1 MTVSIGILGLG
12 AVGTLMAHH
21 WQQHCLYALTRQ
33 QQEASCRLEDE
44 GSLATLHLPAWQG
57 ESLDWLLVCTKA
69 AATLDALQL
78 WRPRLAAVKRL
89 LLLQNGMGQH
99 QQVQQWLDQQGLSCE
114 LWAAIS
120 TEGAWRRDDGVIVR
134 AGKGEILAGR
144 IPISINSEKSPD
156 TTVTAPAPCKTVDN
170 IQQYQREK
178 LAVNAVINPL
188 TALYRCRNGELLEHP
203 DYYPHF
209 KALCAEIG
217 DLYQQLGWPLAFD
230 PLTRISAV
238 AKATATNR
246 SSTLQDH
253 LAGRP
258 DELAYITGYLLEQAA
273 AATIELPLCAQL
285 WQQVRGEPHP
295 ATLRATS
302 NPVIPV
308 GARQP

>member
-33 QQEASCRLEDE
+33 QQEASCRLDDE
-44 GSLATLHLPAWQG
+44 GSITTLSLPAWQG

-69 AATLDALQL
+69 AATLDALYPWLPQL
-78 WRPRLAAVKRL
+78 TGVQRL

-99 QQVQQWLDQQGLSCE
+99 ERVRQWLHQNGLSCE

-134 AGKGEILAGR
+134 AGKGEILAGPLTGCSNR
-144 IPISINSEKSPD
+144 IKPADN
-156 TTVTAPAPCKTVDN
+156 TAPAPCKTVDN

-209 KALCAEIG
+209 KALCDEVG
-217 DLYQQLGWPLAFD
+217 NLYQQLGWPLAFD

-238 AKATATNR
+238 ANATAANR

-273 AATIELPLCAQL
+273 AAAIELPLCAEL
-285 WQQVRGEPHP
+285 WQHVRGEPHP
-295 ATLRATS
+295 ATLPATS
-302 NPVIPV
+302 SQTSPT